1 MSMTEKLKARTHF
14 RLLIIILVLIFSAF
28 ASPNSDQASADQ
40 LRAIQKYIRESWHTL
55 TRSSAQLAKAAPDP
69 KFKPMPDGRWPVYV
83 SQRENI
89 KRIEQNLRAQVSA
102 EDFATI
108 DIRQLPNDPSEVRE
122 HGLLYLPHP
131 YVVPG
136 GRFNE
141 MYGWDSYF
149 TQVGLVRDNEMV
161 LAKNM
166 VDNFL
171 YQIDHYGK
179 ILNAN
184 RTYYLS
190 RSQPP
195 FLTQMIL
202 NVYRKQR
209 NLSWLR
215 ATVPAIEKYYRF
227 WIEEPHLT
235 RQTGLSRYYDLG
247 DGPAPEVLSGE
258 RDDQGR
264 DHYDL
269 VKEYYRTHEVKDYD
283 LSQYYDKGKGQLTDL
298 FYKGDRSMRESG
310 FDPSNR
316 FGPFNVDIIRY
327 DPVCLNSLLY
337 LMETDTAEILRTL
350 GRARQARVWTNRA
363 EARRQSI
370 NRLMWDE
377 QDGLYYDYNFVE
389 KRVRRYPF
397 VTTFYPLWVGVADKR
412 QAARI
417 VANLHL
423 FERPGGLLTSTNV
436 SGSQWDAPFGWGPT
450 EMIAVEGLRRY
461 GYAKEA
467 DRISVNFLSMILKE
481 FIQHNTIVEKYDV
494 ERRESEV
501 SAGLKFGYKSNEIGF
516 GWTNAAFTELYALLP
531 DREKPKVLKLDGVSL
546 PRPEESV
553 VSRRILTDSM
563 RNSSSLVLLKM
574 NFLNSEA
581 SVRVAGATQRVS
593 F

>member
-1 MSMTEKLKARTHF
+1 MSKYVFLLTLLV
-14 RLLIIILVLIFSAF
+14 LLILPTLTFSEAPQR
-28 ASPNSDQASADQ
+28 ASPDQ
-40 LRAIQKYIRESWHTL
+40 LQALQRYIKQSWHTL
-55 TRSSAQLAKAAPDP
+55 KRSNAQLAQAAPDP
-69 KFKPMPDGRWPVYV
+69 KFKPMADGRWPVYV
-83 SQRENI
+83 SRREDI
-89 KRIEQNLRAQVSA
+89 KQIEQSLRSQMPA
-102 EDFATI
+102 EEFAKI
-108 DIRQLPNDPSEVRE
+108 SLRQLPDDTSQIRE
-122 HGLLYLPHP
+122 HGLLYLPYP

-149 TQVGLVRDNEMV
+149 TQVGLVRDGEMA

-171 YQIDHYGK
+171 YQIEHYGR

-202 NVYRKQR
+202 DVYRKQPDKA
-209 NLSWLR
+209 WLR
-215 ATVPAIEKYYRF
+215 STIPAIEKYYRF
-227 WIEEPHLT
+227 WTEGPHLT
-235 RQTGLSRYYDLG
+235 TETGLSRYFDIG
-247 DGPAPEVLSGE
+247 NGPAPEVLSGE

-269 VKEYYRTHEVKDYD
+269 VKDYYRKHDVKDYD
-283 LSQYYDKGKGQLTDL
+283 LGQYYDKEKDQLTDL

-316 FGPFNVDIIRY
+316 FCPFNIDIIHY

-337 LMETDTAEILRTL
+337 LMETDAAEILRIL
-350 GRARQARVWTNRA
+350 GNVRQAGVWTNRA
-363 EARRQSI
+363 QQRKRTV

-377 QDGLYYDYNFVE
+377 KDGLYYDYSFTE
-389 KRVRRYPF
+389 KRLRRYPF
-397 VTTFYPLWVGVADKR
+397 ITTFYPLWVGLADKR

-423 FERPGGLLTSTNV
+423 FETPGGLLTSTNV
-436 SGSQWDAPFGWGPT
+436 SGSQWDAPFGWAPT
-450 EMIAVEGLRRY
+450 EMIAIEGLRRY
-461 GYAKEA
+461 GYNREA
-467 DRISVNFLSMILKE
+467 DRISVNFLSLILKE

-516 GWTNAAFTELYALLP
+516 GWTNAAFLQLYALLP
-531 DREKPKVLKLDGVSL
+531 EREKKNVLDLDGL
-546 PRPEESV
+546 PTP
-553 VSRRILTDSM
+553 
-563 RNSSSLVLLKM
+563 
-574 NFLNSEA
+574 
-581 SVRVAGATQRVS
+581 QRKAH
-593 F
+593 

>member
-1 MSMTEKLKARTHF
+1 MSVTEKPKASKDFLFLITI
-14 RLLIIILVLIFSAF
+14 LLLIFSPSALSES
-28 ASPNSDQASADQ
+28 APDKASADQ
-40 LRAIQKYIRESWHTL
+40 LRAIQKYIKESWRSL
-55 TRSSAQLAKAAPDP
+55 TRSSAQLARAAPDP
-69 KFKPMPDGRWPVYV
+69 KFKPMANGRWPVYV
-83 SQRENI
+83 SRRENI
-89 KRIEQNLRAQVSA
+89 KNIEQTLQAQMSP

-108 DIRQLPNDPSEVRE
+108 EIRQLPENVAQIRE
-122 HGLLYLPHP
+122 HGLLYLPYP

-149 TQVGLVRDNEMV
+149 TQVGLVRDGEV
-161 LAKNM
+161 ALATNM
-166 VDNFL
+166 TDDFL
-171 YQIDHYGK
+171 YQIEHYGK

-209 NLSWLR
+209 NVTWLR
-215 ATVPAIEKYYRF
+215 TTVPAIEKYYRF

-235 RQTGLSRYYDLG
+235 KQTGLSRYYDLG

-258 RDDQGR
+258 RDDKGR

-269 VKEYYRTHEVKDYD
+269 VKDYYRTHDVKDYD
-283 LSQYYDKGKGQLTDL
+283 LSQYYDKARDQLTDL

-316 FGPFNVDIIRY
+316 FGPFNIDIIHY

-337 LMETDTAEILRTL
+337 LMETDTAKILRIL
-350 GRARQARVWTNRA
+350 GRSREARVWTNRA
-363 EARRQSI
+363 QERRQRI
-370 NRLMWDE
+370 NNLMWDE
-377 QDGLYYDYNFVE
+377 QDGLYYDYNFAE
-389 KRVRRYPF
+389 KKLRRYPF
-397 VTTFYPLWVGVADKR
+397 LTTFYPLWTGIADER
-412 QAARI
+412 RAARI

-423 FERPGGLLTSTNV
+423 FERPGGLLTSTSV
-436 SGSQWDAPFGWGPT
+436 SGSQWDAPFGWAPT
-450 EMIAVEGLRRY
+450 EMIAIQGLRRY
-461 GYAKEA
+461 GYNKEA
-467 DRISVNFLSMILKE
+467 DRVTANFLSTILKE

-516 GWTNAAFTELYALLP
+516 GWTNAAFTELYFQLP
-531 DREKPKVLKLDGVSL
+531 EKEKLNVLNLDGTEL
-546 PRPEESV
+546 P
-553 VSRRILTDSM
+553 
-563 RNSSSLVLLKM
+563 K
-574 NFLNSEA
+574 
-581 SVRVAGATQRVS
+581 
-593 F
+593 

>member
-1 MSMTEKLKARTHF
+1 MTGKPKAKKNFFFVITF
-14 RLLIIILVLIFSAF
+14 LLVTPFSF
-28 ASPNSDQASADQ
+28 ASMQSGADKASADQ
-40 LRAIQKYIRESWHTL
+40 LQAIQKYIKQSWHTL
-55 TRSSAQLAKAAPDP
+55 TRSSAELAKAAPDP
-69 KFKPMPDGRWPVYV
+69 KFKPMADGRWPVYV
-83 SQRENI
+83 SRRENVAE
-89 KRIEQNLRAQVSA
+89 IERRLRSQMSA
-102 EDFATI
+102 EDFAMI
-108 DIRQLPNDPSEVRE
+108 DIRQLPEDVSKVEQ
-122 HGLLYLPHP
+122 HGLLYLPYP

-149 TQVGLVRDNEMV
+149 TQVGLVRDNELV

-166 VDNFL
+166 TDNFL
-171 YQIDHYGK
+171 YQIEHYGK

-202 NVYRKQR
+202 DVYRKQPNR
-209 NLSWLR
+209 AWLR

-227 WIEEPHLT
+227 WTTEPHLT
-235 RQTGLSRYYDLG
+235 KETGLSRYYDLG

-258 RDDQGR
+258 RDAQGR

-283 LSQYYDKGKGQLTDL
+283 LSRYYDKEKDQLTPL

-316 FGPFNVDIIRY
+316 FGPFNADIIHY

-337 LMETDTAEILRTL
+337 LMETDTAEILRIL
-350 GRARQARVWTNRA
+350 GRAPQARVWLKRA
-363 EARRQSI
+363 EERRQRI

-377 QDGLYYDYNFVE
+377 KDGLYYDYNFE
-389 KRVRRYPF
+389 RKEVRRYPF
-397 VTTFYPLWVGVADKR
+397 ITTFHPLWVGVADKR

-423 FERPGGLLTSTNV
+423 FERRGGLLTSTNV
-436 SGSQWDAPFGWGPT
+436 TGSQWDAPFGWAPT
-450 EMIAVEGLRRY
+450 EMIAIQGLRRY
-461 GYAKEA
+461 GYNKEA
-467 DRISVNFLSMILKE
+467 DRITANFLSLILKE

-516 GWTNAAFTELYALLP
+516 GWTNAAFTELYAQLP
-531 DREKPKVLKLDGVSL
+531 LREKQNVLKLSGIE
-546 PRPEESV
+546 R
-553 VSRRILTDSM
+553 
-563 RNSSSLVLLKM
+563 
-574 NFLNSEA
+574 
-581 SVRVAGATQRVS
+581 
-593 F
+593 

>member
-1 MSMTEKLKARTHF
+1 MTEKPRAWKHF
-14 RLLIIILVLIFSAF
+14 LYLITIVLLIFSPL
-28 ASPNSDQASADQ
+28 ASSESAPENASAAQ
-40 LRAIQKYIRESWHTL
+40 LQAIQKYIKQSWHTL

-69 KFKPMPDGRWPVYV
+69 KFKVPADGRWPVYV
-83 SQRENI
+83 SRRENI
-89 KRIEQNLRAQVSA
+89 KRIEETLRAQMTPA
-102 EDFATI
+102 DFAQI
-108 DIRQLPNDPSEVRE
+108 QLRQLLENPMDIKE
-122 HGLLYLPHP
+122 HGLLYLPYP

-166 VDNFL
+166 TDNFI

-184 RTYYLS
+184 RSYYLS

-202 NVYRKQR
+202 NVYRKER
-209 NLSWLR
+209 DIAWLR
-215 ATVPAIEKYYRF
+215 STVPAIEKYYRF

-235 RQTGLSRYYDLG
+235 KETGLSRYYDLG

-258 RDDQGR
+258 RDPQGR

-269 VKEYYRTHEVKDYD
+269 VKEYYRTHDVKDYD
-283 LSQYYDKGKGQLTDL
+283 LGQYYNKEKDQLTEL
-298 FYKGDRSMRESG
+298 FYKGDRTMRESG

-316 FGPFNVDIIRY
+316 FGPFNIDIIHY

-337 LMETDTAEILRTL
+337 LMETDTAEILRIL
-350 GRARQARVWTNRA
+350 GRAREARVWINRA
-363 EARRQSI
+363 AERKQTI

-377 QDGLYYDYNFVE
+377 QDGLYYDYNFAE
-389 KRVRRYPF
+389 KRLRRYPF
-397 VTTFYPLWVGVADKR
+397 VTTFYPLWVGVADRK

-436 SGSQWDAPFGWGPT
+436 SGSQWDAPYGWAPT
-450 EMIAVEGLRRY
+450 EMLAIEGLRRY
-461 GYAKEA
+461 GYNKEA
-467 DRISVNFLSMILKE
+467 DRVAANFLSTILKE

-501 SAGLKFGYKSNEIGF
+501 GAGLKFGYKSNEIGF
-516 GWTNAAFTELYALLP
+516 GWTNAAFVELYAKLP
-531 DREKPKVLKLDGVSL
+531 AARKRDVLDLSGLKV
-546 PRPEESV
+546 P
-553 VSRRILTDSM
+553 
-563 RNSSSLVLLKM
+563 
-574 NFLNSEA
+574 
-581 SVRVAGATQRVS
+581 
-593 F
+593 